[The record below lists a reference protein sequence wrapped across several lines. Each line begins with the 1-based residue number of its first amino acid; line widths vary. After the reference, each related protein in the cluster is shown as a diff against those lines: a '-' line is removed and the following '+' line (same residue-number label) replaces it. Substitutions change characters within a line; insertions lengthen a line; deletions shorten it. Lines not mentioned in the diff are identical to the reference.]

1 MNERESKLK
10 AIQQVFIEEVWQ
22 TPWDT
27 FRAAERIMQA
37 VEQVEVEFDYAR

>member
-27 FRAAERIMQA
+27 KRASERILQA
-37 VEQVEVEFDYAR
+37 VEQVALDFEYAR